1 MSELKAY
8 QKWVRSKWSSKNKKL
23 GFRDLYIMTA
33 GLGEEAGEVLG
44 VLKKKQRDGKFDKQ
58 HFKEE
63 LGDVLYYLT
72 MICNFHGI
80 TLREVVDVNIE
91 KLEKRYGK
99 TTNLK

>member
-1 MSELKAY
+1 
-8 QKWVRSKWSSKNKKL
+8 
-23 GFRDLYIMTA
+23 
-33 GLGEEAGEVLG
+33 
-44 VLKKKQRDGKFDKQ
+44 
-58 HFKEE
+58 
-63 LGDVLYYLT
+63 